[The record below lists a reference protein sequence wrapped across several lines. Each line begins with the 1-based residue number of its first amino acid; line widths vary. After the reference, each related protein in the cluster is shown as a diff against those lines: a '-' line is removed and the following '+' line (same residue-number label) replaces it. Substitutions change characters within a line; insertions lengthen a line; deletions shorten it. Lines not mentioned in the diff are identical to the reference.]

1 MNAKGERFNVL
12 ICAILA
18 LIGMTFLQHTPELID
33 QSLALRINS
42 VTKNSLEHQIDVSTL
57 PVGDYIVSLGRPRAH
72 CDISLDSEIL
82 FKGKSTVEDRRV
94 SLLAAGAFHQAG
106 NSKLILI
113 DCKHNQSGFIPRL
126 SFIPKIYNYTSGMAV
141 QLYRASIDMFI
152 GPIGALLLLIS
163 SAIYLLLGTGS
174 EERSLAR
181 RYVFYASIAVVYSLS
196 LAYYTRMFFDGL
208 TSSYMHVVL
217 RIVYSL
223 SFNLLLQTSTKNRI
237 FLLTSH
243 TLAVIGM
250 FFLNSPTQLE
260 NYYRTVHVIMPIA
273 TLWTFIDLLQL
284 QSKTRDVFFL
294 QIITLS
300 WAIAQFMDTIKL
312 NSNVGFYAA
321 PLYMMLISM
330 FLIYRIFSIQK
341 RNLGIQSLSASITES
356 LRKSKDIQ
364 QGINSVLRDLSIA
377 IPNSRMSC
385 YVDEFILGAT
395 SSPGA
400 SMIRISDAGFNSI
413 ERNSK
418 LNLLDE
424 DSPTRDSLQ
433 SGEPIVRTG
442 KIDNIWFIIV
452 PIAGCATINI
462 SFTKKTQSF
471 YAFEALEVV
480 KKLMPSLNGVKT
492 LFDQHGYKMN
502 SSLAKLRPQLG
513 DGIHE
518 LETGAIFI
526 DIADYSKFTEEY
538 GDSYAGFISSEFFP
552 SLIKHMSSYAIPEV
566 VRGDEA
572 YFVISDHTS
581 SHLGSISVKTSY
593 ATAKIFDFLTKISP
607 DICTRAG
614 FPVVD
619 FRIGVTV
626 GPGAIVVDD
635 VQVRTS
641 GDHINKAKRLQD
653 AATRGE
659 ILTDESSFN
668 KGFSSNL
675 VSISK
680 KTIVVKKNVIEAVKV
695 GVKRAA

>member
-1 MNAKGERFNVL
+1 
-12 ICAILA
+12 
-18 LIGMTFLQHTPELID
+18 MTFLQHTPEFID
-33 QSLALRINS
+33 QVLALRIDS
-42 VTKNSLEHQIDVSTL
+42 ETKNSLEHEIDVSNL

-82 FKGKSTVEDRRV
+82 FKGKSSVEDRRV

-106 NSKLILI
+106 NSKLIQI
-113 DCKHNQSGFIPRL
+113 DCKQNQSGFVPRL

-163 SAIYLLLGTGS
+163 SVIYLLLGSGND
-174 EERSLAR
+174 ERSQAK
-181 RYVFYASIAVVYSLS
+181 RYVFYASIAVIYSLS

-217 RIVYSL
+217 RIAYSL
-223 SFNLLLQTSTKNRI
+223 SFNLLLQTSKKNRI
-237 FLLTSH
+237 FLLISH
-243 TLAVIGM
+243 TLAVCGM
-250 FFLNSPTQLE
+250 FILRSPAQLE
-260 NYYRTVHVIMPIA
+260 AYYRTVHIIMPIA
-273 TLWTFIDLLQL
+273 TLWTFIDLLKL

-300 WAIAQFMDTIKL
+300 WAFAQFMDTIKL

-321 PLYMMLISM
+321 PLYIMLISL

-341 RNLGIQSLSASITES
+341 RNLVVQSISSSITES
-356 LRKSKDIQ
+356 LRASRDIQ
-364 QGINSVLRDLSIA
+364 QGINSVLRDLTVA
-377 IPNSRMSC
+377 IPSARMSC
-385 YVDEFILGAT
+385 YVDEFILGAA
-395 SSPGA
+395 SAPGT
-400 SMIRISDAGFNSI
+400 SMIRISDIGFKLI
-413 ERNSK
+413 ERNK
-418 LNLLDE
+418 QLNILVD
-424 DSPTRDSLQ
+424 DSPTRECLKNGQ
-433 SGEPIVRTG
+433 TIVRTG
-442 KIDNIWFIIV
+442 QADNIWFIVV
-452 PIAGCATINI
+452 PLAGCATINI
-462 SFTKKTQSF
+462 SFTKKTPSF
-471 YAFEALEVV
+471 YAFEALEIVT
-480 KKLMPSLNGVKT
+480 KLMPALNGVKT
-492 LFDQHGYKMN
+492 LFEQQGYKMN
-502 SSLAKLRPQLG
+502 SSLAKLRPKLG

-538 GDSYAGFISSEFFP
+538 GDSYAGFISSDFFP
-552 SLIKHMSSYAIPEV
+552 SLIKHMSAYATPEV

-572 YFVISDHTS
+572 YLVISEHTS
-581 SHLGSISVKTSY
+581 THPGNIAAKTAY
-593 ATAKIFDFLTKISP
+593 ATTKLFDFLTKISP
-607 DICTRAG
+607 EICTTAG
-614 FPVVD
+614 FPVIE

-635 VQVRTS
+635 IQVRTS

-653 AATRGE
+653 AAAKGE

-668 KGFSSNL
+668 NGFSSNL

-680 KTIVVKKNVIEAVKV
+680 KTIVVKKNIIEAVKV